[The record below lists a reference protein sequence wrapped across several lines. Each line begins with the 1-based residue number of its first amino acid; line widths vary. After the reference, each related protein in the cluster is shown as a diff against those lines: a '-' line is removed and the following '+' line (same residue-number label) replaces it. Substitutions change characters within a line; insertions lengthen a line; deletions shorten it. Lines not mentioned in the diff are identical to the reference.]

1 MSTCNFN
8 SLMMASLGVF
18 YFFQKCLSV
27 EDDQTV
33 ATHAPKESH
42 TFKNC
47 THGLGKTTHKF
58 KFSRI
63 FDSTTTQKDFFQ
75 ETMLDLVKDF
85 IDGQNCL
92 VFTYG
97 VTSSGKT
104 YTIQGTI
111 VFYIQSIML
120 RFSMFKFVFEVRI
133 GNLSFVNVLVFLPIE
148 QNPLFVDVHTHIV
161 ENKRVTYH

>member
-1 MSTCNFN
+1 MKFN
-8 SLMMASLGVF
+8 RQEAKLFKRKLFLSLQMRKYYL
-18 YFFQKCLSV
+18 
-27 EDDQTV
+27 
-33 ATHAPKESH
+33 HAPKESH

-111 VFYIQSIML
+111 VFP
-120 RFSMFKFVFEVRI
+120 F
-133 GNLSFVNVLVFLPIE
+133 
-148 QNPLFVDVHTHIV
+148 QNHR
-161 ENKRVTYH
+161 KR

>member
-1 MSTCNFN
+1 
-8 SLMMASLGVF
+8 MMASLGVF

-27 EDDQTV
+27 EDNQTV

-111 VFYIQSIML
+111 VFYI

-148 QNPLFVDVHTHIV
+148 QNPLFVDVHTHII
-161 ENKRVTYH
+161 ENKRVTCTYH